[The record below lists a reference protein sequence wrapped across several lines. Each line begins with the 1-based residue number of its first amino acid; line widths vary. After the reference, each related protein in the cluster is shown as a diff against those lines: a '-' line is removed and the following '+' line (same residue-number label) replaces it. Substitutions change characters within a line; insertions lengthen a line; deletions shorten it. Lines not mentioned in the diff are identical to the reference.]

1 MNDGL
6 ILDIEDI
13 QIIVSKRE
21 ESNFVFNNPK
31 REFDGF
37 VLITSGN
44 GYVTDSKGKVYTIS
58 EGDMIFVNKN
68 DRYSIGFDGVGSY
81 VASGLS
87 LNTDKKL
94 LPFVHKCNKEQY
106 KKIIDICKK
115 WQSRSWDSYAA
126 CRIGLL
132 EFYLEIIQNST
143 ESEPEDNFVLK
154 AISYI
159 HKNFKTNFSGKDIS
173 DYCSV
178 SISYLRSSFL
188 KHTGQTIVEYR
199 DGLRIAA
206 AKEMLESKYF
216 TVTEIA
222 AELGYCD
229 IYHFSKVFKAS
240 VGCSPVNFKAF

>member
-1 MNDGL
+1 M
-6 ILDIEDI
+6 
-13 QIIVSKRE
+13 
-21 ESNFVFNNPK
+21 
-31 REFDGF
+31 
-37 VLITSGN
+37 
-44 GYVTDSKGKVYTIS
+44 
-58 EGDMIFVNKN
+58 
-68 DRYSIGFDGVGSY
+68 
-81 VASGLS
+81 
-87 LNTDKKL
+87 
-94 LPFVHKCNKEQY
+94 HKCNKEQY

>member
-178 SISYLRSSFL
+178 SISYLRSA
-188 KHTGQTIVEYR
+188 YR
-199 DGLRIAA
+199 ADNCGI
-206 AKEMLESKYF
+206 S
-216 TVTEIA
+216 
-222 AELGYCD
+222 
-229 IYHFSKVFKAS
+229 
-240 VGCSPVNFKAF
+240 